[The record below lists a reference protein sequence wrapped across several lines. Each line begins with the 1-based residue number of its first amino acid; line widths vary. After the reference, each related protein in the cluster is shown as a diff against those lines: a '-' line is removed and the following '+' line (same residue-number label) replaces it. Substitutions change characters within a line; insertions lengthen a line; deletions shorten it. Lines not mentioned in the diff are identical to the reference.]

1 MKAPLALKLL
11 AGLFGT
17 LLLAGCTLDGEAGP
31 SSFSSLE
38 ANKMGPPPITG
49 PSLEQYVSQE
59 GPETRTIAEGKMT
72 LDGHPVLCGT
82 RPTVI
87 DAKLD
92 SWGGS
97 FPGYLI
103 LNPTRLKGLATPVKF
118 YIYYHECGHQ
128 FVGAS
133 EVGADCFSI
142 QRGVRYGWLD
152 AKGMNQVCDFIS
164 TLKGDGVHPPGPRR
178 CELMR
183 QCYATALKEKAQ
195 AHSVQNVQ

>member
-1 MKAPLALKLL
+1 MKALLSIAL
-11 AGLFGT
+11 AGLCGLLFG
-17 LLLAGCTLDGEAGP
+17 GCNLEGTGT
-31 SSFSSLE
+31 SSFGSLE
-38 ANKMGPPPITG
+38 PSKMGPPPITG

-59 GPETRTIAEGKMT
+59 GRETRTIAQGKMK

-118 YIYYHECGHQ
+118 YVYYHECGHQ
-128 FVGAS
+128 FVGRS
-133 EVGADCFSI
+133 ETGADCYSI

-152 AKGMNQVCDFIS
+152 AKGMGQICAFIS
-164 TLKGDGVHPPGPRR
+164 TLKGDAVHPPGPRR
-178 CELMR
+178 CDLMR
-183 QCYATALKEKAQ
+183 ACYAAALQKKAQ
-195 AHSVQNVQ
+195 FRNAKSAQ

>member
-1 MKAPLALKLL
+1 MVKTFMFVAL
-11 AGLFGT
+11 AGLCG
-17 LLLAGCTLDGEAGP
+17 LLLGGCNLDREEQTSFGSLVP
-31 SSFSSLE
+31 S
-38 ANKMGPPPITG
+38 KMGPPPITG

-59 GPETRTIAEGKMT
+59 GRETRTIPEGKMT
-72 LDGHPVLCGT
+72 LNGHPVQCGT

-103 LNPTRLKGLATPVKF
+103 LNPTRLEGLATPVKF
-118 YIYYHECGHQ
+118 YVYYHECGHQ
-128 FVGAS
+128 FVGRS
-133 EVGADCFSI
+133 ETGADCWSV

-164 TLKGDGVHPPGPRR
+164 TLKGDGVHPPGPER

-183 QCYATALKEKAQ
+183 QCYAAALEEKTE
-195 AHSVQNVQ
+195 AHNVRNEQ

>member
-1 MKAPLALKLL
+1 MKTLLPVAL
-11 AGLFGT
+11 AGLCGLLLGGCNLNRGEQTSFGT
-17 LLLAGCTLDGEAGP
+17 LEP
-31 SSFSSLE
+31 S
-38 ANKMGPPPITG
+38 KMGPPPIIG
-49 PSLEQYVSQE
+49 PSLEQYVAQE
-59 GPETRTIAEGKMT
+59 GRETRTIPEGKMT

-103 LNPTRLKGLATPVKF
+103 LNPDRLKGLATPVKF
-118 YIYYHECGHQ
+118 YVYYHECGHE

-142 QRGVRYGWLD
+142 QRGVGTGWLD
-152 AKGMNQVCDFIS
+152 AKGMDQICAFIS
-164 TLKGDGVHPPGPRR
+164 QLKGDAVHPPGPRR
-178 CELMR
+178 CQLMR
-183 QCYATALKEKAQ
+183 RCYAAALEKKAQ
-195 AHSVQNVQ
+195 FRSAKNAH

>member
-1 MKAPLALKLL
+1 MKRFSPIAL
-11 AGLFGT
+11 AGLCG
-17 LLLAGCTLDGEAGP
+17 LLLGGCNLDRGEQTSFGSLVP
-31 SSFSSLE
+31 S
-38 ANKMGPPPITG
+38 KMGPPPITG

-59 GPETRTIAEGKMT
+59 GRETRTIPEGKMT
-72 LDGHPVLCGT
+72 LNGHPVQCGT

-103 LNPTRLKGLATPVKF
+103 INPDRLKGLATPVKF
-118 YIYYHECGHQ
+118 YVYYHECGHQ

-152 AKGMNQVCDFIS
+152 AKGLDQICTFIAQ
-164 TLKGDGVHPPGPRR
+164 LKGDAVHPPGPKR
-178 CELMR
+178 CDLMR
-183 QCYATALKEKAQ
+183 QCYAAALQKKAQ
-195 AHSVQNVQ
+195 ARNVRNVQ

>member
-1 MKAPLALKLL
+1 MKTVSTIAL
-11 AGLFGT
+11 AGLCG
-17 LLLAGCTLDGEAGP
+17 LLLGGCNLDRGEQTSFGSLVP
-31 SSFSSLE
+31 S
-38 ANKMGPPPITG
+38 KMGPPPITG

-59 GPETRTIAEGKMT
+59 GRETRTIPEGKMT
-72 LDGHPVLCGT
+72 LNGHPVQCGT

-103 LNPTRLKGLATPVKF
+103 LNPDRLKGLATPVKF
-118 YIYYHECGHQ
+118 YVYYHECGHQ

-152 AKGMNQVCDFIS
+152 AKGLDQICTFIAQ
-164 TLKGDGVHPPGPRR
+164 LKGDAVHPPGPRR
-178 CELMR
+178 CDLMR
-183 QCYATALKEKAQ
+183 QCYAAALQKKAQ
-195 AHSVQNVQ
+195 ARNVRNVQ

>member
-1 MKAPLALKLL
+1 MKTVSTIAL
-11 AGLFGT
+11 AGLCG
-17 LLLAGCTLDGEAGP
+17 LLLGGCNLDRGEQTSFGSLVP
-31 SSFSSLE
+31 S
-38 ANKMGPPPITG
+38 KMGPPPITG

-59 GPETRTIAEGKMT
+59 GRETRTIPEGKMT
-72 LDGHPVLCGT
+72 LNGHPVQCGT

-103 LNPTRLKGLATPVKF
+103 LNPDRLKGLATPVKF
-118 YIYYHECGHQ
+118 YVYYHECGHQ

-142 QRGVRYGWLD
+142 QRGVHYGWLD
-152 AKGMNQVCDFIS
+152 AKGLDQICTFIAQ
-164 TLKGDGVHPPGPRR
+164 LKGDAVHPPGPRR
-178 CELMR
+178 CDLMR
-183 QCYATALKEKAQ
+183 QCYAAALQKKAQ
-195 AHSVQNVQ
+195 ARNVRNVQ